1 MLSTRGARARP
12 TPADLTTTTRNRTT
26 SLLTTTSIVGTQP
39 SSVVT
44 MEDNANGPVFRATKR
59 RKVFRK
65 RAESDA
71 SGDEPHVASTV
82 QGPENATPADGKN
95 STSEIHGDSLSL
107 SETTRV
113 RRPKKHGLAFSSS
126 DQNSSRPHNNMN
138 EETALAIS
146 EEQPQDV
153 QNGRFARQTGR
164 TVVADDKHMCVLP
177 PKTKSLSSSELTA

>member
-1 MLSTRGARARP
+1 
-12 TPADLTTTTRNRTT
+12 
-26 SLLTTTSIVGTQP
+26 
-39 SSVVT
+39 

-82 QGPENATPADGKN
+82 QGPENATPADGTN
-95 STSEIHGDSLSL
+95 STSETQGDASSL

-113 RRPKKHGLAFSSS
+113 RRPKKHGIAFSSS
-126 DQNSSRPHNNMN
+126 DQNSSRPHNN
-138 EETALAIS
+138 EETALVIS
-146 EEQPQDV
+146 EEQPQDI

-164 TVVADDKHMCVLP
+164 TVVADDKHMCVSP

>member
-1 MLSTRGARARP
+1 MLSTRVHGPA
-12 TPADLTTTTRNRTT
+12 PADLTTTTRNRTT

-82 QGPENATPADGKN
+82 QGPENATPADGTN
-95 STSEIHGDSLSL
+95 STSETQGDASSL

-113 RRPKKHGLAFSSS
+113 RRPKKHGIAFSSS
-126 DQNSSRPHNNMN
+126 DQNSRPHNN
-138 EETALAIS
+138 EETALVVS

-177 PKTKSLSSSELTA
+177 TKTKSLSSSELTA

>member
-12 TPADLTTTTRNRTT
+12 TPADLTTTTSNRTT

-82 QGPENATPADGKN
+82 QGPENATPADGTN
-95 STSEIHGDSLSL
+95 STSETQGDASSL

-113 RRPKKHGLAFSSS
+113 RRPKKHGIAFSSS
-126 DQNSSRPHNNMN
+126 DQNSSRPHNN
-138 EETALAIS
+138 EETALVIS
-146 EEQPQDV
+146 EEQPQDI

-164 TVVADDKHMCVLP
+164 TVVADDKHMCVSP